1 MSDSSDHLPSWQAS
15 FKTGITTHQ
24 LQPIFT
30 PSALQRRVSR
40 LIQSLEFLI
49 RISNPFRLLRIRH
62 FIHEIQPMRREG
74 LISHQQIQELALT
87 REIERVARSLP
98 ILLEAAELR

>member
-1 MSDSSDHLPSWQAS
+1 
-15 FKTGITTHQ
+15 
-24 LQPIFT
+24 
-30 PSALQRRVSR
+30 
-40 LIQSLEFLI
+40 
-49 RISNPFRLLRIRH
+49 
-62 FIHEIQPMRREG
+62 MRREG